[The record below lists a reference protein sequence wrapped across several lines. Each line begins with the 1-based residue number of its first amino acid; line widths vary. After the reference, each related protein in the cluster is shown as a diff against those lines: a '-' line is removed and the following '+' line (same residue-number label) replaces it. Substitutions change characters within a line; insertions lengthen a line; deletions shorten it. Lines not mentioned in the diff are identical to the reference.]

1 MLTWLQNRWDSN
13 QQKGQTDE
21 QERVAADVY
30 GFGSISRR
38 QSRKPMVAAV
48 IGGAYGGGMEMLLN
62 CDIVVASEDAKFA
75 LPEVK
80 RGVVAIQGGKHISRP
95 TPHSFFSG
103 IIALNVLMMVIGLLR
118 DSTIGSDIGA
128 SGTSM
133 FCLSSHQLACANHSF
148 LMIGSL
154 VGL

>member
-1 MLTWLQNRWDSN
+1 M
-13 QQKGQTDE
+13 
-21 QERVAADVY
+21 
-30 GFGSISRR
+30 
-38 QSRKPMVAAV
+38 AAV
-48 IGGAYGGGMEMLLN
+48 SGGAYGGGMEMLLN

-95 TPHSFFSG
+95 TPHPCFSG
-103 IIALNVLMMVIGLLR
+103 IIALNVLMVVIGLPR

-133 FCLSSHQLACANHSF
+133 FPIQS
-148 LMIGSL
+148 
-154 VGL
+154 